1 MEVDDLEQQ
10 LLSQFRSLATSDRDV
25 LITQFQKL
33 IDGQMT
39 DRGCEFFLDMTDW
52 WVYLS
57 SNILSQNTNYS
68 LLPSNTQLGI
78 YK

>member
-1 MEVDDLEQQ
+1 MEIDELEQQ

-52 WVYLS
+52 
-57 SNILSQNTNYS
+57 
-68 LLPSNTQLGI
+68 
-78 YK
+78 